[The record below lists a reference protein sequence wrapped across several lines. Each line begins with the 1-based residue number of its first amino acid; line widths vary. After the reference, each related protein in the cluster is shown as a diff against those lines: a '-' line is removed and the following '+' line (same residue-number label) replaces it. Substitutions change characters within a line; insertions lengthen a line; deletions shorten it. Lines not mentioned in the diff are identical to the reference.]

1 MASVH
6 KGRYTAQIEGD
17 FVVFL
22 IGMRFNRIFLIHKW
36 LPVVRAMPRMLK
48 ELFQCP
54 ELGMLEARTFLS
66 GRTLMVVQYWRSF
79 EHLHAYAH
87 ARDKAHL
94 PAWAEFNRRVGGNG
108 AVGIFHESYLVPA
121 GGYECVYANMPRF
134 GLAKAGEMVPAVGRL
149 QSAKSRLGEPTAEA
163 GPNGSQEHS

>member
-36 LPVVRAMPRMLK
+36 LPVVRAMPRMLR
-48 ELFQCP
+48 ELFQHP

-79 EHLHAYAH
+79 EQLHAYAH

-94 PAWAEFNRRVGGNG
+94 PAWAEFNRRIGGNG
-108 AVGIFHESYLVPA
+108 AVGIFHESYLVKA

-134 GLAKAGEMVPAVGRL
+134 GLATAGEMVPAVGRL
-149 QSAKSRLGEPTAEA
+149 QSAKSRLGESPAEVA
-163 GPNGSQEHS
+163 PDGSQEHP